1 MGTGQTM
8 LTLAAMVLLSFLILR
23 VNNLFLQTTTTL
35 NTTKFD
41 VLAFS
46 LAQSMI
52 QEIEANAFD
61 NNTVSAVVTSTSSLS
76 TTLGPE
82 SGETFATFNDI
93 DDFDNYTRTDTVPK
107 NSGVVFYTKCIVDY
121 VTSAAPDVITST
133 PTWNKRITVYV
144 TSPFMIQN
152 SLTNQYY
159 KKVTSTTSILQD
171 TVKLSQVFSYWNFK

>member
-8 LTLAAMVLLSFLILR
+8 ITLFAMVLLSFLILR
-23 VNNLFLQTTTTL
+23 VNSLFLQTNTTL
-35 NTTKFD
+35 YTTKFD

-52 QEIEANAFD
+52 QEIEGNAFD
-61 NNTVSAVVTSTSSLS
+61 NNTVSAVVSSTTSLS

-82 SGETFATFNDI
+82 SGETFATYNDI
-93 DDFDNYTRTDTVPK
+93 DDFNNYTRSVTNLPSAK
-107 NSGVVFYTKCIVDY
+107 FNIKCKVEY
-121 VTSAAPDVITST
+121 VTSAAPDVATST

-144 TSPFMIQN
+144 TSPSMMI
-152 SLTNQYY
+152 SSTNVS
-159 KKVTSTTSILQD
+159 KAD